1 MAKIA
6 FKQLEILLRR
16 PEAVLSNSFFNPAVK
31 HKGNVFVHKTLHMF
45 ITIET
50 EQEIRTRNLYG
61 FAFNT
66 FAQVY
71 VRLLAICNCNSLREN
86 PLVMLQALN
95 CFFFSSEVC
104 QSNSIFCRG
113 RRCRNSLSLPRFPIP
128 VQWLLALRFSVYRCF
143 KNPDNF
149 VLLPR

>member
-1 MAKIA
+1 
-6 FKQLEILLRR
+6 
-16 PEAVLSNSFFNPAVK
+16 
-31 HKGNVFVHKTLHMF
+31 MF

-95 CFFFSSEVC
+95 CFFFQVRYARSILSFAEVEGVG
-104 QSNSIFCRG
+104 I
-113 RRCRNSLSLPRFPIP
+113 RFHSHVFPS
-128 VQWLLALRFSVYRCF
+128 QYSGY
-143 KNPDNF
+143 
-149 VLLPR
+149 